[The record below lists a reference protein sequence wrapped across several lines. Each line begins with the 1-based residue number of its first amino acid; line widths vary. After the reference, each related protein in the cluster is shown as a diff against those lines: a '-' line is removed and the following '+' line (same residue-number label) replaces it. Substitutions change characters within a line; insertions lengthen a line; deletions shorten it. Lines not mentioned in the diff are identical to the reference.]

1 MGNLGIDGLT
11 VENKEG
17 AQDSLATLDNAIKSV
32 SGFRAELGAKQNRL
46 SSTVQNLQT
55 SSENLSTANSR
66 IRDTDYAAMTAKN
79 TKLNIL
85 SQAGSSVLGQ
95 ANATGQAALKLIG

>member
-1 MGNLGIDGLT
+1 
-11 VENKEG
+11 
-17 AQDSLATLDNAIKSV
+17 

-46 SSTVQNLQT
+46 TSTAQNLQT

-66 IRDTDYAAMTAKN
+66 IRDTDYAAESAQN
-79 TKLNIL
+79 TKLSIL
-85 SQAGSSVLGQ
+85 SQAGTSVLAQ